1 MDPYEISTCERMV
14 MKIIWESEEDLDLA
28 HVMNG
33 VNEEF
38 GKNWKPQTV
47 STFLSRLVK
56 KGYLTVYR
64 KGRYS
69 YYQPAVKQDDFKA
82 STVSEN
88 IQYFDQGNIGS
99 FVCSLFE
106 HVKLS
111 KEDKDRIKKKI
122 DELD

>member
-14 MKIIWESEEDLDLA
+14 MKIIWEAEEDLDLA
-28 HVMNG
+28 HVMAG

-38 GKNWKPQTV
+38 GKQWKPQTV

-56 KGYLTVYR
+56 KGYLAVYR
-64 KGRYS
+64 NGRYS
-69 YYQPAVKQDDFKA
+69 YYRPLVAKNDFKL

-88 IQYFDQGNIGS
+88 ITYFDHGNIAAY
-99 FVCSLFE
+99 VCGLFDQM
-106 HVKLS
+106 KMT
-111 KEDKDRIKKKI
+111 KEDRERIKKKI

>member
-33 VNEEF
+33 VNEMF
-38 GKNWKPQTV
+38 KKQWKPQTV

-56 KGYLTVYR
+56 KGYLSVYR

-69 YYQPAVKQDDFKA
+69 YYQPLVAENDFKA

-88 IQYFDQGNIGS
+88 ISYFDHGNIGA
-99 FVCSLFE
+99 FVCSLFDQM
-106 HVKLS
+106 KLT
-111 KEDKDRIKKKI
+111 KEDRERIKKKI